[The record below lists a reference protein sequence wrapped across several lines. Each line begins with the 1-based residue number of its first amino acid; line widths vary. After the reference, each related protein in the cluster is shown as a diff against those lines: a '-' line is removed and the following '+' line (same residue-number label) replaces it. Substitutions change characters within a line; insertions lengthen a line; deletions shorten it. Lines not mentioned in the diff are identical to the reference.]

1 MLMVV
6 DHDRWSTILRNYSNA
21 GHVVL
26 QLQEEAH
33 PMLLRKREESMPAM
47 AETRKHLTTRTVQ
60 GNIVYQCIR
69 NIQFIFTVII
79 LI

>member
-6 DHDRWSTILRNYSNA
+6 DYDRWSTILRNYSNA

-33 PMLLRKREESMPAM
+33 PMLLRKREELFPDIGVTYMRSN
-47 AETRKHLTTRTVQ
+47 TS
-60 GNIVYQCIR
+60 
-69 NIQFIFTVII
+69 II
-79 LI
+79 SQT